1 MIFFVPNFTL
11 FSELML
17 SYVGIRAVPSF
28 GNQGFGGF
36 INLAIL
42 RYLGAPITY
51 PPDPTQNIPS
61 SVLPLNETDLHVGF
75 DLCRSKVNY
84 TNDSRL

>member
-1 MIFFVPNFTL
+1 
-11 FSELML
+11 ML
-17 SYVGIRAVPSF
+17 SCIGIRAVPSF
-28 GNQGFGGF
+28 GNQGFTNF
-36 INLAIL
+36 TNLAIL
-42 RYLGAPITY
+42 RYEGAPPSY

-75 DLCRSKVNY
+75 DMCRLEVNC